1 VEIKKNKSTQAV
13 SKEEQ
18 QKIFLQFLK
27 NYVIDRNEKENR
39 EMEVLIEKIKYHT
52 KGKEVV
58 IENKAL

>member
-1 VEIKKNKSTQAV
+1 MEIKKNKSTQAV